1 MKYVI
6 DTSSLLEGAIGRR
19 YEKEFFPIHWNNLNN
34 KIDSGLIV
42 STMLVYKELEKKDD
56 GIFNWA
62 NLKKYMFKI
71 PSVESQIEITNLFAT
86 FPEWG
91 ENINKNPTWADPEL
105 IAFSKAHD
113 LILVTQEKC
122 NINATEEKNYKIP
135 TICNKYG
142 VECVNFLELIKR
154 ENLHE

>member
-56 GIFNWA
+56 GIFDWA
-62 NLKKYMFKI
+62 NSKKNMFKI
-71 PSVESQIEITNLFAT
+71 PSFDAQIEITNLFDN

-91 ENINKNPTWADPEL
+91 ENINKNPTWAD
-105 IAFSKAHD
+105 S
-113 LILVTQEKC
+113 
-122 NINATEEKNYKIP
+122 
-135 TICNKYG
+135 
-142 VECVNFLELIKR
+142 
-154 ENLHE
+154 